1 MWQCLVNKIIADDV
15 SNKLLPIITD
25 KMRNFFKKTSNNS
38 GSRLLEESARDSSS
52 DAARKEET
60 PLFKSILDS
69 FKRTGF
75 TSQTTIASNSEINL
89 QQPSQIEILKL
100 QIMEIK
106 EQAAIEL
113 ETLKKKSK

>member
-1 MWQCLVNKIIADDV
+1 
-15 SNKLLPIITD
+15 
-25 KMRNFFKKTSNNS
+25 MRNFFKKTSNNS
-38 GSRLLEESARDSSS
+38 GSRLLEESARDSKHSS

-100 QIMEIK
+100 QIIEIK

-113 ETLKKKSK
+113 ENIKKKSK